1 MNVLRWLFVFTC
13 FITTSSLRAAEAPR
27 ALPDGKRPDDVRL
40 LDPKDLDGYFPFT
53 PPASREAWAPRQA
66 AVKRQILASQGLWPM
81 PTKTPLNAKI
91 HGLVDQGD
99 YTVERV
105 YFESF
110 PGFYVTGSLYKPK
123 GKTGPLPVM
132 LYAQGHWSNGRFH
145 DAGLQTT
152 RQQIVIGAERFEDAG
167 RNPLQSCC
175 VGLARM
181 GCVVF
186 QYDMIGYA
194 DSQQLSFELAH
205 RFAKQ
210 RPEMNKPE
218 NWGLYSPQAEARL
231 QSIMGL
237 QTWSSV
243 RSLDFVLDLPNIDK
257 TPIDRTRV
265 GITGASGGGTQTF
278 LLAGIDDRVTLSF
291 PAVMVST
298 SMQGGCTCEN
308 ASCLRVNTGNIEF
321 AALFAPK
328 PQGMTGANDWTK
340 EMSTKGFPE
349 ILKHYEMMGAPKNV
363 MLLPNYHFQHNYN
376 YPSRSAMYGWVNKFF
391 KLGIPEP
398 VVEEDFKRL
407 EQKDLTVWNEQHPQ
421 PKGGDDVE
429 RQVCKT
435 WHEDAEAQLKKLTP
449 TDKESLTKWREVVG
463 GGWQAVLQRE
473 LPAASDLDYLQ
484 VSESNKGDM
493 TQYLG
498 IVKNKR
504 HSEQL
509 PAMFFLPENWNK
521 RVVIWL
527 SEKGK
532 AGLIDSDGKPTAE
545 IRKLLKQGVAIAGVD
560 LFSQGEFLSDGE
572 PVKQNRVVKNPREFA
587 GYTYGYNQAL
597 IAQRAHD
604 VLTMISF
611 AKNHPDK
618 PERIDLVA
626 LDGTAPIAALAR
638 AVAGDAVH
646 TAAINT
652 AGFRFAGVDDYRAL
666 NFLPGSAKYGDI
678 PALLALGAPGALWVG
693 GEKPDALQLT
703 AAAYR
708 AAGDDKKL
716 TVAESKDTDAALQFL
731 LK

>member
-1 MNVLRWLFVFTC
+1 MNVFRSLFVLGIC
-13 FITTSSLRAAEAPR
+13 FCSLARLQAADATR
-27 ALPDGKRPDDVRL
+27 ALAEGKQPDDVRL

-132 LYAQGHWSNGRFH
+132 LYAQGHWANGRFH

-152 RQQIVIGAERFEDAG
+152 RQQIVIGAERFEDGG

-181 GCVVF
+181 GCIVF

-194 DSQQLSFELAH
+194 DSQQLSFDLVH

-218 NWGLYSPQAEARL
+218 NWGFYSPQAEARL
-231 QSIMGL
+231 QSVMGL
-237 QTWSSV
+237 QTWNSV
-243 RSLDFVLDLPNIDK
+243 RSLDFVLDLPNVDK
-257 TPIDRTRV
+257 TRV

-278 LLAGIDDRVTLSF
+278 LLAGVDDRIALAF

-298 SMQGGCTCEN
+298 AMQGGCTCEN
-308 ASCLRVNTGNIEF
+308 ASCLRVGTGNIEF
-321 AALFAPK
+321 SALFAPK

-349 ILKHYEMMGAPKNV
+349 IAKHYELMGAPKNV

-391 KLGIPEP
+391 KLGLREP
-398 VVEEDFKRL
+398 VVEEDYKRL
-407 EQKDLTVWNEQHPQ
+407 DEKGLTVWNEQHPQ
-421 PKGGDDVE
+421 PKGGDALE
-429 RQVCKT
+429 RQLCKH
-435 WHEDAEAQLKKLTP
+435 WNDDAESQLKKLAP
-449 TDKESLTKWREVVG
+449 MDKESLAKWREVVG
-463 GGWQAVLQRE
+463 GGWQAILQRE
-473 LPAASDLDYLQ
+473 LPAAAELDYAKI
-484 VSESNKGDM
+484 SENDKGDI
-493 TQYLG
+493 TQFVG

-504 HSEQL
+504 YSEQL
-509 PAMFFLPENWNK
+509 PSLFFLPENWNK

-527 SEKGK
+527 TEKGK
-532 AGLIDSDGKPTAE
+532 AGLVDSDGKPIAE
-545 IRKLLKQGVAIAGVD
+545 IRKLLKEGVAIAGVD
-560 LFSQGEFLSDGE
+560 LLLQGEFLKDGE
-572 PVKQNRVVKNPREFA
+572 QATQNRVVKNPREFA
-587 GYTYGYNQAL
+587 GYTYGYNHAL
-597 IAQRAHD
+597 IALRAHD
-604 VLTMISF
+604 VLTMIAF

-638 AVAGDAVH
+638 AAAGNTIH

-652 AGFRFAGVDDYRAL
+652 SGFRFAGVDNYRAV
-666 NFLPGSAKYGDI
+666 NFLPGSAKYGDV

-693 GEKPDALQLT
+693 GEKADGLNLT
-703 AAAYR
+703 STAYR
-708 AAGDDKKL
+708 SAGEEKKL
-716 TVAESKDTDAALQFL
+716 TIAESKDTDAAIQFL